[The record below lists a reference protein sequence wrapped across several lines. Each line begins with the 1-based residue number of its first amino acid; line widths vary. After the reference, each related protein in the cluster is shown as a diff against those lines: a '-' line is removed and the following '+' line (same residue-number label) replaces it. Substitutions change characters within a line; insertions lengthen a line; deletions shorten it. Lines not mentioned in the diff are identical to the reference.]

1 MISVV
6 SKETM
11 QALDRHMI
19 ENMKIISL
27 LLMENAAFGITTA
40 VSDKF
45 DTDTQVVVICGGG
58 NNGGDGFATAR
69 QLMAK
74 GYTVDIYLLSSAANL
89 KGDAKTNVDFFGND
103 IKEVTDAK
111 QICIPNGGVIID
123 AIFGIGLSREVTGL
137 YADVIGVINSSKA
150 YTIACDIA
158 SGIDSNAGQVLGTA
172 VKADETITFACA
184 KQGHMLFPG
193 REYTGKLTVKEIGVF
208 GDFDIGSMSAYRD
221 GLELK
226 KRTPNSHKGV
236 YGKLACVVGSRGMSG
251 AGIMCVG
258 GALRA
263 GAGLTTIGI
272 PRNLQDIC
280 SSAVPECMTF
290 ALDDEQGALSFKC
303 VPGIDEL
310 IKGKTALAAGCGLSV
325 CSGTIK
331 AVEHM
336 VRNYDISKVFDA
348 DAINVISQNP
358 SVLDQKAGNIV
369 LTPHIGEFARL
380 CKTEITNPLEQA
392 KDFAEKH
399 GVILLLK
406 GATTIVTDGNR
417 TAFVLTGTPG
427 MAKGGSGDVLT
438 GVIGGLLASGFS
450 CFDAA
455 LYGAYICGK
464 AGESAAKLYGEH
476 SMTAMDTLSQIGSVM
491 MSMTK

>member
-19 ENMKIISL
+19 ENMKIPSL
-27 LLMENAAFGITTA
+27 LLMENAAFGITNT

-45 DTDTQVVVICGGG
+45 DTDTRVVVICGRG
-58 NNGGDGFATAR
+58 NNGGDGFAAAR
-69 QLMAK
+69 QLKAK
-74 GYTVDIYLLSSAANL
+74 GYTVAVYLLGSVANL
-89 KGDAKTNVDFFGND
+89 KGDAKTNADFFGNAVGQ
-103 IKEVTDAK
+103 VTDVS
-111 QICIPNGGVIID
+111 QISIPDSCVVID
-123 AIFGIGLSREVTGL
+123 AIFGIGLSREVAGL
-137 YADVIGVINSSKA
+137 YADAIDAINNSKA

-158 SGIDSNAGQVLGTA
+158 SGIHSNTGQVLGAA

-184 KQGHMLFPG
+184 KQGHLLFPG
-193 REYTGKLTVKEIGVF
+193 RKYTGELTVKEIGVF
-208 GDFDIGSMSAYRD
+208 GDFDIGSMTAYED
-221 GLELK
+221 GLQLS
-226 KRTPNSHKGV
+226 KRTQNSHKGV

-251 AGIMCVG
+251 AGIMCAG

-263 GAGLTTIGI
+263 GAGLTTIGM
-272 PRNLQDIC
+272 PRSLQDIY

-303 VPGIDEL
+303 APGIDEL
-310 IKGKTALAAGCGLSV
+310 MEGKTALAAGCGLSV
-325 CSGTIK
+325 CSGTKK

-336 VRNYDISKVFDA
+336 VRSYDISKVFDA
-348 DAINVISQNP
+348 DAINVISKNT
-358 SVLDQKAGNIV
+358 SILDQKEGNIV

-380 CKTEITNPLEQA
+380 CGTEITEPLEQA

-399 GVILLLK
+399 GITLLLK
-406 GATTIVTDGNR
+406 GATTIVTDGNKA
-417 TAFVLTGTPG
+417 AFVLTGTPG

-438 GVIGGLLASGFS
+438 GVIGGLLASGMC
-450 CFDAA
+450 CFNAA

-464 AGESAAKLYGEH
+464 AGEAAAKLYGEH
-476 SMTAMDTLSQIGSVM
+476 SMTALDSLRQIGSVM
-491 MSMTK
+491 MDMTK

>member
-11 QALDRHMI
+11 QALDKHMI
-19 ENMKIISL
+19 ENMKIPSL

-40 VSDKF
+40 VSEKF
-45 DTDTQVVVICGGG
+45 DNDTQVVVICGRG

-74 GYTVDIYLLSSAANL
+74 GYAVDVYLLGSKVNI
-89 KGDAKTNVDFFGND
+89 KGDAKTNADFFSND
-103 IKEVTDAK
+103 IKEVTDAV
-111 QICIPNGGVIID
+111 QICIPDNGVVID
-123 AIFGIGLSREVTGL
+123 AIFGIGLSRDIAGL
-137 YADVIGVINSSKA
+137 YADVIKVINNSKS

-158 SGIDSNAGQVLGTA
+158 SGIDSNTGQVLGAA

-208 GDFDIGSMSAYRD
+208 GEFDIGSMEGYEND
-221 GLELK
+221 LELSRRK
-226 KRTPNSHKGV
+226 SNSHKGV

-251 AGIMCVG
+251 AGIMCAG
-258 GALRA
+258 GALKA

-272 PRNLQDIC
+272 PRNLQDIF
-280 SSAVPECMTF
+280 SSAIPECMTF

-303 VPGIDEL
+303 VSGIDEL
-310 IKGKTALAAGCGLSV
+310 MEGKTALAAGCGLSL

-336 VRNYDISKVFDA
+336 VRNYDLSKVFDA
-348 DAINVISQNP
+348 DAINVISKNT
-358 SVLDQKAGNIV
+358 SILDQKTGNIV

-380 CKTEITNPLEQA
+380 CGTEITNPLEQA

-399 GVILLLK
+399 GITLLLK

-417 TAFVLTGTPG
+417 TSFVLTGTPG

-438 GVIGGLLASGFS
+438 GVIGGLLASGMS

-455 LYGAYICGK
+455 LHGTYICGK

-476 SMTAMDTLSQIGSVM
+476 SMTAMDTLSQIGSIM
-491 MSMTK
+491 MEMTK